1 MVGWFKAMVEDNAT
15 TLLSQIRE
23 RNGYFDMDRAR
34 GITCPTLLISGE
46 NSPERFTRIQD
57 RPAQDL
63 PQSKRA
69 VLTLPS
75 HGIILANPPAFPPS
89 ARVLITDRP
98 YRGCPTP
105 PPHFCGTRGT

>member
-46 NSPERFTRIQD
+46 NSPERFTRLQD
-57 RPAQDL
+57 SLEPEL

-69 VLTLPS
+69 VIALAS
-75 HGIILANPPAFPPS
+75 HGMRSEEHTSEIQSLMRISYA
-89 ARVLITDRP
+89 
-98 YRGCPTP
+98 G
-105 PPHFCGTRGT
+105 FCMKQHTEPKKTH

>member
-34 GITCPTLLISGE
+34 GISCPTLLISGE

-57 RPAQDL
+57 SLEQEL
-63 PQSKRA
+63 PQSKRPVIA
-69 VLTLPS
+69 LAS
-75 HGIILANPPAFPPS
+75 HGMNLANPRAFNQC
-89 ARVLITDRP
+89 VLRSEEHTSELQSLM
-98 YRGCPTP
+98 
-105 PPHFCGTRGT
+105 